1 MKEAV
6 RLVGVLVLAA
16 GPLLAAGCGGGGGG
30 PGPTRA
36 AGAASP
42 GTPSAA
48 PSGTAPGQAPV
59 PLPKGETGAGGGS
72 APVLSAHSRFAACL
86 EREGIPLSAVKQ
98 PALSPRQQIA
108 VRKCGAYL
116 PGGLNSGVLSAV
128 QKFRTCMNKHGAPL
142 PAANRPFVLRTED
155 PKVAAAVKACTSLLP
170 STGGTT

>member
-1 MKEAV
+1 MKETA
-6 RLVGVLVLAA
+6 RLVGVLVMAA

-30 PGPTRA
+30 GGPGATKA
-36 AGAASP
+36 AGAVSP

-48 PSGTAPGQAPV
+48 PSGPAPGQAPV
-59 PLPKGETGAGGGS
+59 PLPKGAAGPSGR
-72 APVLSAHSRFAACL
+72 VLSAHSRFAVCL

-155 PKVAAAVKACTSLLP
+155 PKVAAAVQACTSLLP